1 VTPSPSITAEQLKA
15 VRALDLRARGLL
27 NSLFAGDYRSV
38 FRGQGM
44 EFAEVRAYEPGDDVR
59 HIDWNVSAR
68 SSQLYVKTF
77 TEERELTVFVIID
90 RSASTAVGSTR
101 VKSDLATEVGAV
113 LGLAAAAQQDRVG
126 ALLFTDRVE
135 QVIPP
140 QKGRRHALRVV
151 RDLVTFQPAGTG
163 TDLAAALT
171 YAGRLLQ
178 HRSVV
183 VVLSDFAAAEW
194 ERPMRMLA
202 ARHEV
207 VAVLLRDAIDGSWP
221 SAGWIEVA
229 DAERGGRQ
237 LVDTR
242 DPEVRARVGAA
253 DRLRRSVALAALRRS
268 GADAVELATGDPWIL
283 PLRRVFEARARR
295 RGHR

>member
-1 VTPSPSITAEQLKA
+1 MTPPRAITAEQLKA

-27 NSLFAGDYRSV
+27 DSLFAGEYRSV

-68 SSQLYVKTF
+68 SSQMFVKTF
-77 TEERELTVFVIID
+77 TEERELTVFVVVD
-90 RSASTAVGSTR
+90 RSASTAIGTAR
-101 VKSDLATEVGAV
+101 AKADLATEIAAV

-126 ALLFTDRVE
+126 ALLFTDQVE

-140 QKGRRHALRVV
+140 RKGRRHALRVV
-151 RDLVTFQPAGTG
+151 RDLITFAPERIG
-163 TDLAAALT
+163 TDLGAALR
-171 YAGRLLQ
+171 YAGRLLG

-183 VVLSDFAAAEW
+183 VVLSDFAADGW
-194 ERPMRMLA
+194 QKPMRMLA

-207 VAVLLRDAIDGSWP
+207 VAVLLRDPRDGDWP
-221 SAGWIEVA
+221 AAGWIEIA
-229 DAERGGRQ
+229 DAESGTRA

-242 DPEVRARVGAA
+242 DPRVREQALRTDAARRAA
-253 DRLRRSVALAALRRS
+253 VLAALTRA
-268 GADAVELATGDPWIL
+268 GADAVELGTGDPWIA

-295 RGHR
+295 GKR